1 MQGTVWSVTAD
12 MGPPES
18 MEKRIDASNRAQ
30 VDLTNFSAACDIRK
44 GREKVRNEP
53 HSEKE
58 QEC

>member
-1 MQGTVWSVTAD
+1 MTAD
-12 MGPPES
+12 MGPES
-18 MEKRIDASNRAQ
+18 MGKRNDASVYGAQ
-30 VDLTNFSAACDIRK
+30 VDFTNFSDACDVRK